1 MFHRTS
7 WRFDGLSHADVE
19 VDVGLGLE
27 ASAGAGTINL
37 HIKEEGTSQRAR
49 YRLRGI
55 NAGVSLDAFP
65 LPVSGSFS
73 TESMQSWGTHAYKGP
88 SGSFVSAETF
98 AGPVAVYSIAS
109 GFGADTDAMVFVFL
123 AMNTYASVTRFM
135 ATSACGPLGP
145 VLGTISNIEA
155 AMVAGGAG
163 CQFIAGVEL
172 QAGIY
177 YASFQ
182 GVSYPPGSA
191 RRRAFNGLSQEQRNL
206 VFMEDTQICHRYG
219 PGNGADRVMAYRD
232 HLREQFPNYEQYGR

>member
-27 ASAGAGTINL
+27 ASAGAGAINL
-37 HIKEEGTSQRAR
+37 FIKEESTSQRAR
-49 YRLRGI
+49 YLLRGV

-88 SGSFVSAETF
+88 SGAFVSAETF
-98 AGPVAVYSIAS
+98 AGPVAVYSVAG
-109 GFGADTDAMVFVFL
+109 GFGADADAMVFVFL
-123 AMNTYASVTRFM
+123 AMNTYASVSRFM
-135 ATSACGPLGP
+135 AASACGPWGP
-145 VLGTISNIEA
+145 ALGTVSNIEA

-172 QAGIY
+172 QAGFY
-177 YASFQ
+177 YASFR
-182 GVSYPPGSA
+182 GVSYPPGSG

-206 VFMEDTQICHRYG
+206 VFMDDWEIFNRYG
-219 PGNGADRVMAYRD
+219 VGASGYRVLDYRD
-232 HLREQFPNYEQYGR
+232 HLRDQFPNYAQYGR

>member
-7 WRFDGLSHADVE
+7 WRFDGLSHADAE
-19 VDVGLGLE
+19 IDVGLGIE
-27 ASAGAGTINL
+27 GSVGAGVINL
-37 HIKEEGTSQRAR
+37 FIREEGTGQRAR
-49 YRLRGI
+49 FRLSGF
-55 NAGVSLDAFP
+55 NAGISLDMIP

-73 TESMQSWGTHAYKGP
+73 TQAMQSWGTHVYKGP
-88 SGSFVSAETF
+88 ASAFVSAETF
-98 AGPVAVYSIAS
+98 AGPVAVYGVAA
-109 GFGADTDAMVFVFL
+109 GAVFDADALVFSFL
-123 AMNTYASVTRFM
+123 AMNSYASVSRFL
-135 ATSACGPLGP
+135 ATSACGPTGP
-145 VLGTISNIEA
+145 ALATISNIEA

-163 CQFIAGVEL
+163 YQALAGVEL

-206 VFMEDTQICHRYG
+206 VFMTDRQIWRRYG
-219 PGNGADRVMAYRD
+219 NGSGNRVLAYRD